1 MKQFLLALI
10 SFTPAIF
17 AYETPSWV
25 KEKYQDIY
33 NSQIKVEADGSKSFH
48 QGRLFRRG
56 GIRVLSLKGDD
67 FEMAFQHGRLLQ
79 SETAEG
85 ALPETAALLEKSV
98 RNILPDIPVVTSSV
112 VDYFYR
118 NYTDKI
124 LQYAIKNKG
133 GDPNQI
139 LLEAY
144 GLAEGAQISADTVI
158 RGVLGPES
166 LQVVLGERFKGNKL
180 LPAAGSANSC
190 TDFVVRGE
198 VTAQGEMVIGRN
210 TDYPLNGFFDKF
222 PTILYYHPTNGAQ
235 KHLSVTSAGLH
246 NAGVIGYN
254 ESGLFIGVHTI
265 PTAEVS
271 TSGNP
276 VFLVGQEVMR
286 YAKTFDEAVAIFEK
300 YKPAAGWTYTLA
312 SVYENRIASIELTNK
327 RISVRESKGGYY
339 AQSNHFRTPQMLD
352 ANLELNAS
360 VTEDSQARLI
370 RAEQLIRQNQGSFSV
385 EEAVKVLSDK
395 FDPINGEIKGFG
407 NVIAVHTTL
416 SSAVFDPA
424 RGRLFMASGM
434 GPVSLTPYVELPL
447 IREFDESL
455 FASADYKHLEN
466 SSFNQDFPL
475 LAKAEQKY
483 IEAKT
488 AFETEGNPKKAS
500 VILRESVSLDPDN
513 SAYSFVHGILSLK
526 AGDFKGA
533 EFSFSSNLNKKY
545 KHYRLASLYYLGRIW
560 ASQGKNSLAKQA
572 FVGVLAEADPV
583 IERTLIAA
591 VKTYLPKVKKWGKTP
606 LNASALLVFMPEG
619 DMLEY

>member
-10 SFTPAIF
+10 SFAPVVF
-17 AYETPSWV
+17 AYDTPDWV
-25 KEKYQDIY
+25 RQKYQSLYESKII
-33 NSQIKVEADGSKSFH
+33 SEANGSTQFH

-56 GIRVLSLKGDD
+56 GIRVLSLKGDQ
-67 FEMAFQHGRLLQ
+67 FEMAFQHGRLLH
-79 SETAEG
+79 EDILRG

-124 LQYAIKNKG
+124 LQYSIQNKG
-133 GDPNQI
+133 GDPSQV

-144 GLAEGAQISADTVI
+144 GLAEGAQIPLDTVI

-180 LPAAGSANSC
+180 LPAAGAANSC

-198 VTAQGEMVIGRN
+198 ATAQGEMVIGRN

-222 PTILYYHPTNGAQ
+222 PTILYYQPTDGAQ
-235 KHLSVTSAGLH
+235 KYLSVTSAGLH
-246 NAGVIGYN
+246 NAGVIGFN

-265 PTAEVS
+265 PTTEVS

-286 YAKTFDEAVAIFEK
+286 YARNFDEAVAIFEK

-312 SVYENRIASIELTNK
+312 SVYENRVASIELTNK
-327 RISVRESKGGYY
+327 RIAVRESPGAWH
-339 AQSNHFRTPQMLD
+339 AQTNHYRTSELAS

-360 VTEDSQARLI
+360 VTEDSSARLI
-370 RAEQLIRQNQGSFSV
+370 RTEQLIRQQKGNFSV
-385 EEAVKVLSDK
+385 EEAVNVLSDK
-395 FDPINGEIKGFG
+395 YDPINQEMKGFG

-416 SSAVFDPA
+416 SSAVLDPA

-434 GPVSLTPYVELPL
+434 GPVSLTPFIELPL
-447 IREFDESL
+447 IREFDESN
-455 FASADYKHLEN
+455 FPSDGYQVLEN
-466 SSFNQDFPL
+466 SSFNRDFPL
-475 LAKAEQKY
+475 LAKAEQKF

-488 AFETEGNPKKAS
+488 AFETENNSKKAS
-500 VILRESVSLDPDN
+500 EILRESISLDPQN
-513 SAYSFVHGILSLK
+513 SAYTFVHGILSLK
-526 AGDFKGA
+526 AGDVVAA
-533 EFSFSSNLNKKY
+533 EQSFSANLNKKY

-560 ASQGKNSLAKQA
+560 ASQGKNSLAKQS
-572 FVGVLAEADPV
+572 FQRVLAEADPFV
-583 IERTLIAA
+583 ERTLIKA
-591 VKTYLPKVKKWGKTP
+591 VKTYLSKVKKWGKTP
-606 LNASALLVFMPEG
+606 LNASALLIFMPEG